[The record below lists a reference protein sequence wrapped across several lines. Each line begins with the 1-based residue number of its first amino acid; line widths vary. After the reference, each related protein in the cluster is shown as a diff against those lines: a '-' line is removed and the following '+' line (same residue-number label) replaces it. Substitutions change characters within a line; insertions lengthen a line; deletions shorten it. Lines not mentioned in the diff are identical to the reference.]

1 MVEKAIGFIETDSV
15 AAGIEAADAAVKTAS
30 VELLEA
36 RSICPGKFMVLFR
49 GDTSQV
55 NNALRSGVKIAGASV
70 VDTLF
75 LPNAHP
81 AIFMALDL
89 SSETTNGAA
98 LGIIETVTA
107 ASCIVASDAAAK
119 AAEVNLLEL
128 RLANGLG
135 GKSFL
140 LMEGEVADVEG
151 CRCSRDRAA
160 RRRWSAC
167 PEDCHYAACRSS
179 KGKDRMTSEEIVQR
193 VQAAGIVGAGGAGFP
208 THVKLAAKNVDTVIA
223 NGAECEPM
231 LRCDQQLM
239 AAHPELVIR
248 GMRLVMQA
256 VGAGRGLIAVKAHYA
271 NAVAALQAEL
281 DTQKGSD
288 DARAPQAG

>member
-30 VELLEA
+30 IELLEA

-55 NNALRSGVKIAGASV
+55 SNALRSGIKTAGATV

-81 AIFMALDL
+81 AIFTALDL
-89 SSETTNGAA
+89 SSETINGAA

-107 ASCIVASDAAAK
+107 ASCIVASDAAVK
-119 AAEVNLLEL
+119 AADVNLLEL

-140 LMEGEVADVEG
+140 IMEGEVADVET
-151 CRCSRDRAA
+151 A
-160 RRRWSAC
+160 
-167 PEDCHYAACRSS
+167 
-179 KGKDRMTSEEIVQR
+179 V
-193 VQAAGIVGAGGAGFP
+193 AAGIVRP
-208 THVKLAAKNVDTVIA
+208 TEDGLLVRKTVITHLSVQVR
-223 NGAECEPM
+223 EKI
-231 LRCDQQLM
+231 
-239 AAHPELVIR
+239 V
-248 GMRLVMQA
+248 
-256 VGAGRGLIAVKAHYA
+256 
-271 NAVAALQAEL
+271 
-281 DTQKGSD
+281 
-288 DARAPQAG
+288 

>member
-55 NNALRSGVKIAGASV
+55 SNALRSGIKTAGATV

-81 AIFMALDL
+81 AIFTALDL

-119 AAEVNLLEL
+119 AADVNLLEL

-140 LMEGEVADVEG
+140 LMEGEVADVE
-151 CRCSRDRAA
+151 
-160 RRRWSAC
+160 
-167 PEDCHYAACRSS
+167 
-179 KGKDRMTSEEIVQR
+179 T
-193 VQAAGIVGAGGAGFP
+193 
-208 THVKLAAKNVDTVIA
+208 
-223 NGAECEPM
+223 
-231 LRCDQQLM
+231 
-239 AAHPELVIR
+239 
-248 GMRLVMQA
+248 
-256 VGAGRGLIAVKAHYA
+256 
-271 NAVAALQAEL
+271 AVAAGSLRPTEDGMLVRKTVITHLAE
-281 DTQKGSD
+281 QVREKIV
-288 DARAPQAG
+288 

>member
-1 MVEKAIGFIETDSV
+1 MVEKAIGFIETDSI
-15 AAGIEAADAAVKTAS
+15 AAGIEAADAAVKRAS

-36 RSICPGKFMVLFR
+36 RSICPGKYMVLFR

-55 NNALRSGVKIAGASV
+55 SNALRAGVQIAGAAV

-81 AIFMALDL
+81 AIFSALDL

-119 AAEVNLLEL
+119 AADVNLLEL

-140 LMEGEVADVEG
+140 LMEGEVADVEA
-151 CRCSRDRAA
+151 S
-160 RRRWSAC
+160 
-167 PEDCHYAACRSS
+167 
-179 KGKDRMTSEEIVQR
+179 V
-193 VQAAGIVGAGGAGFP
+193 AAGIVRP
-208 THVKLAAKNVDTVIA
+208 TEDGLLVRKTVIT
-223 NGAECEPM
+223 
-231 LRCDQQLM
+231 QL
-239 AAHPELVIR
+239 
-248 GMRLVMQA
+248 
-256 VGAGRGLIAVKAHYA
+256 AGQVREKIV
-271 NAVAALQAEL
+271 
-281 DTQKGSD
+281 
-288 DARAPQAG
+288 

>member
-30 VELLEA
+30 IELLEA

-55 NNALRSGVKIAGASV
+55 SNALRSGIKTAGATV

-81 AIFMALDL
+81 AIFTALDL
-89 SSETTNGAA
+89 SSETINGAA

-119 AAEVNLLEL
+119 AADVNLLEL

-140 LMEGEVADVEG
+140 IMEGEVADVET
-151 CRCSRDRAA
+151 A
-160 RRRWSAC
+160 
-167 PEDCHYAACRSS
+167 
-179 KGKDRMTSEEIVQR
+179 V
-193 VQAAGIVGAGGAGFP
+193 AAGIVQP
-208 THVKLAAKNVDTVIA
+208 TEDGLLVRKTVITHLSVQVR
-223 NGAECEPM
+223 EKI
-231 LRCDQQLM
+231 
-239 AAHPELVIR
+239 V
-248 GMRLVMQA
+248 
-256 VGAGRGLIAVKAHYA
+256 
-271 NAVAALQAEL
+271 
-281 DTQKGSD
+281 
-288 DARAPQAG
+288 